1 MLLIL
6 NLYILLYSF
15 SVNTA
20 NLDLCS
26 WNVVGVPMVNTM
38 SMRFNFKLYVHC
50 ENRISFTLFTHRN
63 LIGDCGIRLVAYEMP
78 LAAVKT
84 SNSKHPKTE
93 MKYVFNLGVTP
104 IDPSTYEDYE
114 DSGPVISDDD
124 GTDVV
129 KILQSAEEEED
140 GVEAL
145 QDSGDEDEDVGG
157 GASNLR

>member
-1 MLLIL
+1 MD
-6 NLYILLYSF
+6 Y
-15 SVNTA
+15 
-20 NLDLCS
+20 
-26 WNVVGVPMVNTM
+26 
-38 SMRFNFKLYVHC
+38 
-50 ENRISFTLFTHRN
+50 ENRTDFTLYAHRN

-78 LAAVKT
+78 LSAVKT

-114 DSGPVISDDD
+114 DSGPVTSDDD

-129 KILQSAEEEED
+129 KILQSVDDDDDVA
-140 GVEAL
+140 EAL

-157 GASNLR
+157 GASNFR